1 MSRGFSLSA
10 GGWVLLL
17 VLSASCLYAC
27 GPWFPNRVLVE
38 GDSFLREAPVASFDA
53 EIKQIRP
60 PGKARLKAMPPPA
73 DQWGYIHLDDYAKQV
88 ARVDVAD
95 LEKALRARGVA
106 DPPRKVILDRYR
118 AARKAFTDSVGSSVT
133 AYPKPPPFVPPA
145 VPAEIPAEFA
155 DYLRGAIHFQQD
167 QMKEARE
174 DWLALLARPA
184 RERHYRSTWAAFM
197 IGRSLLD
204 ESPAE
209 AMPWFHRTRQLVVD
223 GFPDSLGLVVA
234 SLGWEAQAF
243 LRSGNYNRAI
253 ELYVEQL
260 AAGDP
265 TAPMSLQRAARRAL
279 KASVDTLAEAA
290 QHPTTRRVITAYI
303 ISLGGPF
310 EPSPPREMSER
321 WASAVARAGLS
332 SAQDADRLA
341 WAAYQTGEMELAQK
355 WLRLAPRDSAT
366 ARWLRA
372 KLLIRA
378 GRVGKAS
385 YILEALAARFPPG
398 KGPYSE
404 AFSSEWGVEESRW
417 HMGLDPIGECVRGEL
432 GMLRFARQQY
442 VGALDALLKGG
453 FWEDSAY
460 VAERVLTADELKTY
474 IDHTWPTALQSRP
487 QPAGG
492 TGAGG
497 EAPTPLD
504 YRVTYLLARR
514 LARIGRWAEA
524 RAYYP
529 PEWRPRFD
537 IYAGGVAVGR
547 NTQLPQQ
554 RRAEA
559 LWKAARV
566 ARQQGM
572 ELLGA
577 ELEPDWSIYEGSY
590 GSDQRTPAGELRQGK
605 KSSRLIPFATS
616 ERRRLQRHLPRPN
629 TRFHY
634 RYTAANL
641 AWEAARLM
649 PDQSDKTARV
659 LTVAGT
665 WLKNRDPKAADRFYK
680 ALVRRCGKTS
690 LGREAA
696 RRRWFPPVDSS
707 REELQ

>member
-1 MSRGFSLSA
+1 
-10 GGWVLLL
+10 
-17 VLSASCLYAC
+17 
-27 GPWFPNRVLVE
+27 VLVE

-53 EIKQIRP
+53 EIKQIKP
-60 PGKARLKAMPPPA
+60 PANTRLKAVPPPA
-73 DQWGYIHLDDYAKQV
+73 DRWGYIHLDAYAVQT
-88 ARVDVAD
+88 AAAD
-95 LEKALRARGVA
+95 LSELERALRARGVDKQTREA
-106 DPPRKVILDRYR
+106 ALDQYR
-118 AARKAFTDSVGSSVT
+118 AARKAFTDSVTDFLLTGKK
-133 AYPKPPPFVPPA
+133 APPFVAPA
-145 VPAEIPAEFA
+145 VPEGIPGEFA
-155 DYLRGAIHFQQD
+155 DYLCGAIHFHQD

-174 DWLALLARPA
+174 DWLGLLARPP

-209 AMPWFHRTRQLVVD
+209 AMLWLHRTRQLVVD

-234 SLGWEAQAF
+234 SLGWEAQAL
-243 LRSGNYNRAI
+243 LRSGSYSRALD
-253 ELYVEQL
+253 LYLEQL

-279 KASVDTLAEAA
+279 TADVDTLAEIARHPAA
-290 QHPTTRRVITAYI
+290 RRAITAYV

-310 EPSPPREMSER
+310 EPAPPQEVSRR

-332 SAQDADRLA
+332 SAEDADRLA
-341 WAAYQTGEMELAQK
+341 WAAYQAGEMNLAQR
-355 WLRLAPRDSAT
+355 WLRLAPRSSAT

-372 KLLIRA
+372 KLLVRA
-378 GRVGKAS
+378 GKVGQAE
-385 YILEALAARFPPG
+385 YLLIALAAKSSPG
-398 KGPYSE
+398 KGPYTE
-404 AFSSEWGVEESRW
+404 AFSSEWGVTESRW

-432 GMLRFARQQY
+432 GMLRFSRQQY
-442 VGALDALLKGG
+442 VGSLDALVKGG

-474 IDHTWPTALQSRP
+474 IDHTWPVFRRSRP

-492 TGAGG
+492 TGVGG
-497 EAPTPLD
+497 EAGTPLD
-504 YRVTYLLARR
+504 YRVRYLLARR

-529 PEWRPRFD
+529 PGWRPRFD
-537 IYAGGVAVGR
+537 IYAGGVVAGR
-547 NTQLPQQ
+547 STQLPQQ

-572 ELLGA
+572 ELLGT
-577 ELEPDWSIYEGSY
+577 ELEPDWSIYDGSY
-590 GSDQRTPAGELRQGK
+590 DSSSRTPAGELRQRK
-605 KSSRLIPFATS
+605 KSSRLIPFTS
-616 ERRRLQRHLPRPN
+616 DERQRLKTSLPRPN

-649 PDQSDKTARV
+649 PDQSDHTARV
-659 LTVAGT
+659 LTIAGS
-665 WLKNRDPKAADRFYK
+665 WLRNRDPKAADRFYK
-680 ALVRRCGKTS
+680 ALVRRCRKTK
-690 LGREAA
+690 LGSEADK
-696 RRRWFPPVDSS
+696 RRWFPPVKPNW
-707 REELQ
+707 EELHQ